1 MMLEKN
7 YRNAVLNSL
16 LKQAQ
21 TDKAQAEV
29 RLRVLID
36 HPAGIGDHSTTDLH
50 NNLNEALSKLA
61 DAEDRIETLAR
72 FDPAFSANKNI
83 FPSD

>member
-1 MMLEKN
+1 MKN
-7 YRNAVLNSL
+7 YRNTALDSL

-21 TDKAQAEV
+21 TDKAQAEAS
-29 RLRVLID
+29 LTILLD

-61 DAEDRIETLAR
+61 DAEDRIETLQR
-72 FDPAFSANKNI
+72 FDPDYFANTNI
-83 FPSD
+83 FPNE

>member
-1 MMLEKN
+1 MLNKS
-7 YRNAVLNSL
+7 YRNAVLDSL

-29 RLRVLID
+29 SLRVLID

-61 DAEDRIETLAR
+61 DADDRIETLQR
-72 FDPAFSANKNI
+72 FDPAYFTNKHL

>member
-1 MMLEKN
+1 MNKN
-7 YRNAVLNSL
+7 YRNTALDSL

-29 RLRVLID
+29 SLTVLID

-61 DAEDRIETLAR
+61 DAEDRIETLKR
-72 FDPAFSANKNI
+72 FEKNWM
-83 FPSD
+83 S

>member
-1 MMLEKN
+1 MLNKS
-7 YRNAVLNSL
+7 YRNKVLDSL

-21 TDKAQAEV
+21 TDKAQAEAS
-29 RLRVLID
+29 LTILLD

-50 NNLNEALSKLA
+50 DNLNEALSKLA
-61 DAEDRIETLAR
+61 DAEDRIETLQR
-72 FDPAFSANKNI
+72 FDPTYFTKEQL